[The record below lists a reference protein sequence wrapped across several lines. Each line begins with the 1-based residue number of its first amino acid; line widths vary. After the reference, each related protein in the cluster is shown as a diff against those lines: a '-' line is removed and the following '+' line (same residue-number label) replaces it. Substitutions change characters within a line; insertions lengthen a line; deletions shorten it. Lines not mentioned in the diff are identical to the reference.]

1 MSNFIYLIPTLLVLF
16 GAIAL
21 LFMSMY
27 EKISVKSHIFV
38 SSLFLVIALVFAL
51 LNANTLYSIQ
61 YVFSHAYVKNA
72 IDK

>member
-27 EKISVKSHIFV
+27 EKISVKVIF
-38 SSLFLVIALVFAL
+38 
-51 LNANTLYSIQ
+51 LYLH
-61 YVFSHAYVKNA
+61 YF
-72 IDK
+72 

>member
-38 SSLFLVIALVFAL
+38 SSLFLVIALVFAFTS
-51 LNANTLYSIQ
+51 A
-61 YVFSHAYVKNA
+61 
-72 IDK
+72 

>member
-27 EKISVKSHIFV
+27 EK
-38 SSLFLVIALVFAL
+38 
-51 LNANTLYSIQ
+51 N
-61 YVFSHAYVKNA
+61 
-72 IDK
+72 